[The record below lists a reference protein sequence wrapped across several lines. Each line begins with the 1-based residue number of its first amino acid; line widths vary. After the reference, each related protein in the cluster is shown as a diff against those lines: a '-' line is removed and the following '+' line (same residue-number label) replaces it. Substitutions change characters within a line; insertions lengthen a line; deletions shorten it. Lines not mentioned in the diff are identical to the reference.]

1 MRFVFPVSL
10 VAGLL
15 TVAVHASAAETACSS
30 VTVVATFSSR
40 TTLQVSS
47 DVLQFDVVNA
57 DAPASASVDFVAA
70 ARTHEGGPVVLSI
83 EPVRPMGSGGPASS
97 SLSFSGD
104 GAGTKSGALSVDTPT
119 VAGQWIGS
127 GVRRGRLVFALRST
141 TPGSH
146 VVPIRF
152 VLTSP

>member
-1 MRFVFPVSL
+1 MRCVFPVSV

-15 TVAVHASAAETACSS
+15 TVAVYASAAETACSS

-47 DVLQFDVVNA
+47 DLLQFDVVSA

-70 ARTHEGGPVVLSI
+70 ARTHAGGPVVLSI
-83 EPVRPMGSGGPASS
+83 EPVRPMRSEGAASS
-97 SLSFSGD
+97 SLSFNGD
-104 GAGTKSGALSVDTPT
+104 GAGTQSGALSADTPT

-127 GVRRGRLVFALRST
+127 GVRRGRLVFALRAAT
-141 TPGSH
+141 LGTH

-152 VLTSP
+152 VLSAP

>member
-1 MRFVFPVSL
+1 MFSVLV

-30 VTVVATFSSR
+30 VTVIATFSSR

-47 DVLQFDVVNA
+47 DLLQFDVVNA

-70 ARTHEGGPVVLSI
+70 ARTHAGGPVVLSI
-83 EPVRPMGSGGPASS
+83 EPVRPMGSGGAAA

-141 TPGSH
+141 TPGNH

-152 VLTSP
+152 VLSAP

>member
-1 MRFVFPVSL
+1 MRFVFPVSV

-30 VTVVATFSSR
+30 VTVVAAFSSR
-40 TTLQVSS
+40 TTLHVSS

-70 ARTHEGGPVVLSI
+70 ARTHDGGPVVLSI
-83 EPVRPMGSGGPASS
+83 EPVRQMGSGGAAS

-127 GVRRGRLVFALRST
+127 GVRRGRLVFALRSP
-141 TPGSH
+141 TPGNH

-152 VLTSP
+152 VLSAP

>member
-1 MRFVFPVSL
+1 MRFVFPVSV

-40 TTLQVSS
+40 TTLHVSS

-70 ARTHEGGPVVLSI
+70 ARTHDGGPVVLSI
-83 EPVRPMGSGGPASS
+83 EPVRQMGSGGAAS

-127 GVRRGRLVFALRST
+127 GVRRGRL
-141 TPGSH
+141 
-146 VVPIRF
+146 
-152 VLTSP
+152 

>member
-1 MRFVFPVSL
+1 MRFAFPVSV

-15 TVAVHASAAETACSS
+15 TFAVNASAAETACSS

-47 DVLQFDVVNA
+47 DLLHFDVISA
-57 DAPASASVDFVAA
+57 DAPATASVDFVAA
-70 ARTHEGGPVVLSI
+70 ARTHAGGPVVLSI
-83 EPVRPMGSGGPASS
+83 ESVRPADLEDAAS
-97 SLSFSGD
+97 SLSFNGD
-104 GAGTKSGALSVDTPT
+104 GAGTKSTAVSADGPT

-127 GVRRGRLVFALRST
+127 GVRHGRLVFALRST
-141 TPGSH
+141 TLGNH

-152 VLTSP
+152 VLSAP

>member
-1 MRFVFPVSL
+1 MRFRFPVCV

-15 TVAVHASAAETACSS
+15 TVTVNASAAETACGT

-40 TTLQVSS
+40 TTLHVSS
-47 DVLQFDVVNA
+47 DLLHFDVVSA
-57 DAPASASVDFVAA
+57 DAPATAAVDFVAA
-70 ARTHEGGPVVLSI
+70 ARTNAGGPVVLSI
-83 EPVRPMGSGGPASS
+83 ERVPQADAAA
-97 SLSFSGD
+97 LSFD
-104 GAGTKSGALSVDTPT
+104 GAGAGTRSGTMSADGPT

-141 TPGSH
+141 TPGNH

-152 VLTSP
+152 VLSAP

>member
-1 MRFVFPVSL
+1 MRFVFPVSV

-40 TTLQVSS
+40 TTLHVSS

-70 ARTHEGGPVVLSI
+70 ARTHDGGPVVLSI
-83 EPVRPMGSGGPASS
+83 EPVRQMGSGGAAS

-127 GVRRGRLVFALRST
+127 GVRRGRLVFALRT
-141 TPGSH
+141 TALGTH

-152 VLTSP
+152 VLTAP